1 MTKNPDL
8 GPAGQSQLGE
18 QLHLELNNAKL
29 HLEGIAPAV
38 TIFGGARVKAT
49 DPYYAATVELA
60 QALSRQGIAVLSGG
74 GPGIMEAANKGA
86 RAGQHGL
93 SIGLNITLEHE
104 QKPNPFQDIGLT
116 FEHFSSRKAAFCK
129 YSRAFVV
136 MPGGVGTMDELFE
149 IVTLIQTK
157 KSAAAPVLLY
167 GREFWQGLV
176 SWMQGAMVAGG
187 MLSDVEM
194 ALFTLVDSVDEAM
207 GHLTEQS
214 VAA

>member
-86 RAGQHGL
+86 KAGQHGL

-176 SWMQGAMVAGG
+176 SWMQGAMVARGV
-187 MLSDVEM
+187 LSDVEM
-194 ALFTLVDSVDEAM
+194 ALFTVVDSVDEAM
-207 GHLTEQS
+207 GLLTE
-214 VAA
+214 